1 MSQYPKLTIVVPCY
15 NEEAVLHETMK
26 QLSGV
31 LESLIQSKLIAKDS
45 TLLFVD
51 DGSRDKT
58 WQIIESASSRHP
70 FVKGIKLS
78 RNAGHQNALL
88 AGLTVA
94 SEHSDCVISIDADL
108 QDDIRAIRAFMEKY
122 WQGYD
127 IVYGVRDSRE
137 TDTWFKRTSAE
148 GFYWLMG
155 KMGIQL
161 VPNHADFRLMSKRAL
176 EELLKYK
183 EANLFLRG
191 IIPLLG
197 FPSAKVYYDRKER
210 MAGES
215 KYPLKKMLAF
225 ALDGITSFSIT
236 PVRFVTALGFIT
248 FILSAF
254 VGLYALIEELA
265 GHTVSGWA
273 SLIISIWL
281 LGGLELMAVGL
292 IGEYIGKIFKE
303 VKRRPRYTIE
313 TNLYKD
319 GKSSFALSQNSD
331 TMKT

>member
-26 QLSGV
+26 QLSEV

-58 WQIIESASSRHP
+58 WQIIESASARHP

>member
-58 WQIIESASSRHP
+58 WQIIESASARHP

-236 PVRFVTALGFIT
+236 PVRFVTALGFVT

-313 TNLYKD
+313 TNLYKNE
-319 GKSSFALSQNSD
+319 KSSFVLSQNSD

>member
-58 WQIIESASSRHP
+58 WQIIESASARHP

-108 QDDIRAIRAFMEKY
+108 QDDIRAIRDFMEKY

-137 TDTWFKRTSAE
+137 TDTWFKRTSAQ

-161 VPNHADFRLMSKRAL
+161 VPNHADFRLMSKRTL

-197 FPSAKVYYDRKER
+197 FPSTKVYYDRKER

>member
-26 QLSGV
+26 QLSEV

-45 TLLFVD
+45 MLLFVD

-58 WQIIESASSRHP
+58 WQIIESASARHP

-108 QDDIRAIRAFMEKY
+108 QDDIRAIRDFMEKY

-137 TDTWFKRTSAE
+137 TDTWFKRTSAQ

-197 FPSAKVYYDRKER
+197 FPSTKVYYDRKER

-236 PVRFVTALGFIT
+236 PVRFVTALGFVT

-319 GKSSFALSQNSD
+319 EKSSFVLSQNSD

>member
-26 QLSGV
+26 QLSEV

-58 WQIIESASSRHP
+58 WQIIESASARHP

-137 TDTWFKRTSAE
+137 TDTWFKRTSAQ

-161 VPNHADFRLMSKRAL
+161 VPNHADFRLMSKRTL

-236 PVRFVTALGFIT
+236 PVRFVTALGFVT

-313 TNLYKD
+313 TNLYKNE
-319 GKSSFALSQNSD
+319 KSSFVLSQNSD

>member
-26 QLSGV
+26 QLSEV

-58 WQIIESASSRHP
+58 WQIIESASARHP

-108 QDDIRAIRAFMEKY
+108 QDDIRAIRDFMEKY

-137 TDTWFKRTSAE
+137 TDTWFKRTSAQ

-161 VPNHADFRLMSKRAL
+161 VPNHADFRLMSKRTL

-197 FPSAKVYYDRKER
+197 FPSTKVYYDRKER

-236 PVRFVTALGFIT
+236 PVRFVTALGFVT

-313 TNLYKD
+313 TNLYKNE
-319 GKSSFALSQNSD
+319 KSSFVLSQNSD

>member
-1 MSQYPKLTIVVPCY
+1 MSQYPKLTIVIPCY

-26 QLSGV
+26 QLSEA

-58 WQIIESASSRHP
+58 WQIIESASARHP

-108 QDDIRAIRAFMEKY
+108 QDDIRAIRDFMEKY

-137 TDTWFKRTSAE
+137 TDTWFKRTSAQ

-197 FPSAKVYYDRKER
+197 FPSTKVYYDRKER

-236 PVRFVTALGFIT
+236 PVRFVTALGFVT

-319 GKSSFALSQNSD
+319 EKSSFVLSQNSD

>member
-1 MSQYPKLTIVVPCY
+1 MSQYPKLTIVIPCY

-26 QLSGV
+26 QLSEA

-58 WQIIESASSRHP
+58 WQIIESASARHP

-108 QDDIRAIRAFMEKY
+108 QDDIRAIRDFMEKY

-137 TDTWFKRTSAE
+137 TDTWFKRTSAQ

-161 VPNHADFRLMSKRAL
+161 VPNHADFRLMSKRTL

-197 FPSAKVYYDRKER
+197 FPSTKVYYDRKER

-236 PVRFVTALGFIT
+236 PVRFVTALGFVT

-319 GKSSFALSQNSD
+319 EKSSFVLSQNSD

>member
-31 LESLIQSKLIAKDS
+31 LESLIQSNLIAKDS
-45 TLLFVD
+45 ALLFVD

-58 WQIIESASSRHP
+58 WQIIESASARHP

>member
-26 QLSGV
+26 QLSEV

-58 WQIIESASSRHP
+58 WQIIESASARHP

-108 QDDIRAIRAFMEKY
+108 QDDIRAIRDFMEKY

-161 VPNHADFRLMSKRAL
+161 VPNHADFRLMSKRTL

-197 FPSAKVYYDRKER
+197 FPSTKVYYDRKER

-236 PVRFVTALGFIT
+236 PVRFVTALGFVT

-313 TNLYKD
+313 TNLYKNE
-319 GKSSFALSQNSD
+319 KSSFVLSQNSD

>member
-1 MSQYPKLTIVVPCY
+1 MRC
-15 NEEAVLHETMK
+15 
-26 QLSGV
+26 
-31 LESLIQSKLIAKDS
+31 
-45 TLLFVD
+45 F
-51 DGSRDKT
+51 
-58 WQIIESASSRHP
+58 
-70 FVKGIKLS
+70 
-78 RNAGHQNALL
+78 

>member
-58 WQIIESASSRHP
+58 WQIIESASARHP

>member
-26 QLSGV
+26 QLSEV

-58 WQIIESASSRHP
+58 WQIIESASARHP

-137 TDTWFKRTSAE
+137 TDTWFKRTSAQ

>member
-26 QLSGV
+26 QLSEV

-58 WQIIESASSRHP
+58 WQIIESASARHP

-108 QDDIRAIRAFMEKY
+108 QDDIRAIRDFMEKY

-137 TDTWFKRTSAE
+137 TDTWFKRTSAQ

-161 VPNHADFRLMSKRAL
+161 VPNHADFRLMSKRTL

-197 FPSAKVYYDRKER
+197 FPSTKVYYDRKER

-236 PVRFVTALGFIT
+236 PVRFVTALGFVT

>member
-58 WQIIESASSRHP
+58 WQIIESASARHP

-161 VPNHADFRLMSKRAL
+161 VPNHADFRLMSKRTL

>member
-1 MSQYPKLTIVVPCY
+1 MSQYPKLTIVIPCY

-26 QLSGV
+26 QLSEA

-58 WQIIESASSRHP
+58 WQIIESASARHP

-137 TDTWFKRTSAE
+137 TDTWFKRTSAQ

-236 PVRFVTALGFIT
+236 PVRFVTALGFVT

-313 TNLYKD
+313 TNLYKNE
-319 GKSSFALSQNSD
+319 KSSFVLSQNSD

>member
-26 QLSGV
+26 QLSEV

-58 WQIIESASSRHP
+58 WQIIESASARHP

-108 QDDIRAIRAFMEKY
+108 QDDIRAIRDFMEKY
-122 WQGYD
+122 WKGYD

-137 TDTWFKRTSAE
+137 TDTWFKRTSAQ

-161 VPNHADFRLMSKRAL
+161 VPNHADFRLMSKRTL

-197 FPSAKVYYDRKER
+197 FPSTKVYYDRKER

-236 PVRFVTALGFIT
+236 PVRFVTALGFVT

-313 TNLYKD
+313 TNLYKNE
-319 GKSSFALSQNSD
+319 KSSFVLSQNSD

>member
-26 QLSGV
+26 QLSEV

-58 WQIIESASSRHP
+58 WQIIESASARHP

-137 TDTWFKRTSAE
+137 TDTWFKRTSAQ

-236 PVRFVTALGFIT
+236 PVRFVTALGFVT

-313 TNLYKD
+313 TNLYKNE
-319 GKSSFALSQNSD
+319 KSSFVLSQNSD

>member
-45 TLLFVD
+45 ALLFVD

-58 WQIIESASSRHP
+58 WQIIESASARHP

>member
-58 WQIIESASSRHP
+58 WQIIESASARHP

-183 EANLFLRG
+183 ETNLFLRG

>member
-26 QLSGV
+26 QLSEV

-58 WQIIESASSRHP
+58 WQIIESASARHP

-236 PVRFVTALGFIT
+236 PVRFVTALGFVT

>member
-26 QLSGV
+26 QLSEV

-58 WQIIESASSRHP
+58 WQIIESASARHP

-313 TNLYKD
+313 TNLYKNE
-319 GKSSFALSQNSD
+319 KSSFVLSQNSD

>member
-26 QLSGV
+26 QLSEV

-58 WQIIESASSRHP
+58 WQIIESASARHP

-108 QDDIRAIRAFMEKY
+108 QDDIRAIRDFMEKY

>member
-26 QLSGV
+26 QLSEM

-58 WQIIESASSRHP
+58 WQIIESASARHP

-108 QDDIRAIRAFMEKY
+108 QDDIRAIRDFMEKY

-137 TDTWFKRTSAE
+137 TDTWFKRTSAQ

-161 VPNHADFRLMSKRAL
+161 VPNHADFRLMSKRTL

-197 FPSAKVYYDRKER
+197 FPSTKVYYDRKER

-236 PVRFVTALGFIT
+236 PVRFVTALGFVT

-313 TNLYKD
+313 TNLYKNE
-319 GKSSFALSQNSD
+319 KSSFVLSQNSD

>member
-58 WQIIESASSRHP
+58 WQIIESASARHP

-210 MAGES
+210 IAGES

>member
-26 QLSGV
+26 QLSEV

-58 WQIIESASSRHP
+58 WQIIESASARHP

-108 QDDIRAIRAFMEKY
+108 QDDIRAIRDFMEKY

-127 IVYGVRDSRE
+127 IVYDVRDSRE
-137 TDTWFKRTSAE
+137 TDTWFKRTSAQ

-161 VPNHADFRLMSKRAL
+161 VPNHADFRLMSKRTL

-197 FPSAKVYYDRKER
+197 FPSTKVYYDRKER

-236 PVRFVTALGFIT
+236 PVRFVTALGFVT

-313 TNLYKD
+313 TNLYKNE
-319 GKSSFALSQNSD
+319 KSSFVLSQNSD

>member
-58 WQIIESASSRHP
+58 WQIIESASARHP

-273 SLIISIWL
+273 SLIISMAPWRPGVD
-281 LGGLELMAVGL
+281 GGRADRG
-292 IGEYIGKIFKE
+292 IH
-303 VKRRPRYTIE
+303 R
-313 TNLYKD
+313 
-319 GKSSFALSQNSD
+319 QNF
-331 TMKT
+331 

>member
-1 MSQYPKLTIVVPCY
+1 MSQYPKLTIVIPCY

-26 QLSGV
+26 QLSEA

-58 WQIIESASSRHP
+58 WQIIESASARHP

-108 QDDIRAIRAFMEKY
+108 QDDVRAIRDFMEKY

-137 TDTWFKRTSAE
+137 TDTWFKRTSAQ

-197 FPSAKVYYDRKER
+197 FPSTKVYYDRKER

-236 PVRFVTALGFIT
+236 PVRFVTALGFVT

-319 GKSSFALSQNSD
+319 EKSSFVLSQNSD

>member
-58 WQIIESASSRHP
+58 WQIIESASARHP

-197 FPSAKVYYDRKER
+197 FPSTKVYYDRKER